1 MNGIHDMGGMHGF
14 GAVDHR
20 PDEALF
26 PEAWQGR
33 VCALAGYAM
42 AAGLANLD
50 AFRHAIERMPPD
62 RYLADGYYGRW
73 LYALETLARERLG
86 GDSLPERPE
95 HLGSVAREVDR
106 EARFAVG
113 DAVRTWNRHPEGHTR
128 LPGYARGRRGAITEV
143 HPACV
148 YPDTNADGRGESP
161 EYLYTVGFDS
171 RELWGEEAEAVTT
184 VYIDLFEPY
193 LEAMS

>member
-1 MNGIHDMGGMHGF
+1 MGGMHGF
-14 GAVDHR
+14 GAVDRR

-42 AAGLANLD
+42 SAGLANID

-62 RYLADGYYGRW
+62 RYLSDGYYGRW
-73 LYALETLARERLG
+73 LYALEVLARERLADG
-86 GDSLPERPE
+86 RTVERPE
-95 HLGSVAREVDR
+95 HEGSVVRELDH
-106 EARFAVG
+106 EPLYAVG
-113 DAVRTWNRHPEGHTR
+113 DAVRTRNRHPEGHTR
-128 LPGYARGRRGAITEV
+128 LPGYARNRRGVVADV

-161 EYLYTVGFDS
+161 QHLYTVAFSGA
-171 RELWGEEAEAVTT
+171 ELWGEEAEAGAT

-193 LEAMS
+193 LEAI

>member
-1 MNGIHDMGGMHGF
+1 MGGMHGF
-14 GAVDHR
+14 GAVDRR

-42 AAGLANLD
+42 SAGLANID

-62 RYLADGYYGRW
+62 RYLSDGYYGRW
-73 LYALETLARERLG
+73 LYALEALARERLADG
-86 GDSLPERPE
+86 RTVERPE
-95 HLGSVAREVDR
+95 HEGSVVREVDH
-106 EARFAVG
+106 ELLYAVG

-128 LPGYARGRRGAITEV
+128 LPGYARNRRGVVADV

-161 EYLYTVGFDS
+161 QHLYTVAFSGA
-171 RELWGEEAEAVTT
+171 ELWGEEAEAGAT

-193 LEAMS
+193 LEAMP

>member
-14 GAVDHR
+14 GAVDR
-20 PDEALF
+20 RLDETLF

-42 AAGLANLD
+42 SAGLANID
-50 AFRHAIERMPPD
+50 AFRHAIERMPPE

-73 LYALETLARERLG
+73 LYALEALARERLG
-86 GDSLPERPE
+86 GDAAPELPEV
-95 HLGSVAREVDR
+95 GSVTRTVDR
-106 EARFAVG
+106 EPRFAVG

-128 LPGYARGRRGAITEV
+128 LPGYARNRRGTIADV

-161 EYLYTVGFDS
+161 QHLYTVGFS
-171 RELWGEEAEAVTT
+171 AAELWGEEAEAAATI
-184 VYIDLFEPY
+184 YIDLFEPY
-193 LEAMS
+193 LEALE

>member
-1 MNGIHDMGGMHGF
+1 MGGMHGF
-14 GAVDHR
+14 GAVDR
-20 PDEALF
+20 RSDEALF

-42 AAGLANLD
+42 GAGLANID

-62 RYLADGYYGRW
+62 RYLSDGYYGRW

-86 GDSLPERPE
+86 GDTTPERPE
-95 HLGSVAREVDR
+95 IGSVRREVNR
-106 EARFAVG
+106 EPCFAVG
-113 DAVRTWNRHPEGHTR
+113 DPVRTWNRHPQGHTR
-128 LPGYARGRRGAITEV
+128 LPGYARDRRGVIADI

-161 EYLYTVGFDS
+161 EYLYTVAFES
-171 RELWGEEAEAVTT
+171 RELWGEEAEAGAT

-193 LEAMS
+193 LEALE

>member
-14 GAVDHR
+14 GAVDRR

-26 PEAWQGR
+26 PEVWQGR
-33 VCALAGYAM
+33 VCALAGYATS
-42 AAGLANLD
+42 AGLANID
-50 AFRHAIERMPPD
+50 EFRHAIERMPAD
-62 RYLADGYYGRW
+62 RYLSDGYYGRW
-73 LYALETLARERLG
+73 LYALETLARERLVDG
-86 GDSLPERPE
+86 RQPERPE
-95 HLGSVAREVDR
+95 HEGSVLREVDH
-106 EARFAVG
+106 EPLYAVG

-128 LPGYARGRRGAITEV
+128 LPGYARNRCGVVAEV

-161 EYLYTVGFDS
+161 QHLYTVGFS
-171 RELWGEEAEAVTT
+171 GAELWGEEAEAGAA

>member
-1 MNGIHDMGGMHGF
+1 MNGMHDMGGMHGF
-14 GAVDHR
+14 GAVDRR

-42 AAGLANLD
+42 SAGLANID

-62 RYLADGYYGRW
+62 RYLSDGYYGRW
-73 LYALETLARERLG
+73 LYALEVLARERLADG
-86 GDSLPERPE
+86 RTVERPE
-95 HLGSVAREVDR
+95 HEGSVVREVDH
-106 EARFAVG
+106 ELLYAVG

-128 LPGYARGRRGAITEV
+128 LPGYARNRRGVVADV

-161 EYLYTVGFDS
+161 QHLYTVAFSGA
-171 RELWGEEAEAVTT
+171 ELWGEEAEAGAT

-193 LEAMS
+193 LEAI

>member
-1 MNGIHDMGGMHGF
+1 MGGMHGF
-14 GAVDHR
+14 GAVDRR

-26 PEAWQGR
+26 PEVWQGR
-33 VCALAGYAM
+33 VCALAGYAIG
-42 AAGLANLD
+42 AGLANLD

-86 GDSLPERPE
+86 GGNLPERPE
-95 HLGSVAREVDR
+95 RPGSVAREVDR
-106 EARFAVG
+106 EPLFAVG
-113 DAVRTWNRHPEGHTR
+113 DGVRTWNRHPEGHTR
-128 LPGYARGRRGAITEV
+128 LPGYARERKGVIAEA

-161 EYLYTVGFDS
+161 EYLYTVAFES
-171 RELWGEEAEAVTT
+171 RELWGEEAEAGAT

-193 LEAMS
+193 LEATE

>member
-14 GAVDHR
+14 GPVDRR

-26 PEAWQGR
+26 PEVWQGR

-42 AAGLANLD
+42 SAGLANID
-50 AFRHAIERMPPD
+50 AFRHAIERMPAD

-73 LYALETLARERLG
+73 LYALETLARERLADG
-86 GDSLPERPE
+86 LQPESPDDG
-95 HLGSVAREVDR
+95 GSVVREVDV
-106 EARFAVG
+106 EPLFSVG
-113 DAVRTWNRHPEGHTR
+113 DPVRTWNRHPEGHTR
-128 LPGYARGRRGAITEV
+128 LPGYARNRRGVVADV

-161 EYLYTVGFDS
+161 QHLYTVAFDDA
-171 RELWGEEAEAVTT
+171 ELWGEEAEGGTT

-193 LEAMS
+193 LEAIR

>member
-14 GAVDHR
+14 GAVERGRDDG
-20 PDEALF
+20 PF

-33 VCALAGYAM
+33 VCALVGCAM
-42 AAGLANLD
+42 SAGLANID

-73 LYALETLARERLG
+73 LYALETLAGERLG
-86 GDSLPERPE
+86 GDAAVDRPERS
-95 HLGSVAREVDR
+95 GSVVREVGR
-106 EARFAVG
+106 APRFGVG
-113 DAVRTWNRHPEGHTR
+113 DAVRTWNSHPRGHTR
-128 LPGYARGRRGAITEV
+128 LPGYARDRRGVIAEV

-161 EYLYTVGFDS
+161 EYVYTVAFES
-171 RELWGEEAEAVTT
+171 RELWGEDAEDGAT
-184 VYIDLFEPY
+184 VCIDLFEPY
-193 LEAMS
+193 LEATE

>member
-14 GAVDHR
+14 GAVKRD
-20 PDEALF
+20 PDEVLF
-26 PEAWQGR
+26 PEVWQGR

-42 AAGLANLD
+42 GAGLANID

-73 LYALETLARERLG
+73 LYALETLAAERLG
-86 GDSLPERPE
+86 GDSLPERAEGP
-95 HLGSVAREVDR
+95 GSVVREIDR
-106 EARFAVG
+106 EPRFAVG

-128 LPGYARGRRGAITEV
+128 LPGYARDRQGVIADV

-148 YPDTNADGRGESP
+148 YPDTNADDRGESP
-161 EYLYTVGFDS
+161 EVLYTVAFES
-171 RELWGEEAEAVTT
+171 RELWGEEAEPGAT

-193 LEAMS
+193 LEVLE

>member
-14 GAVDHR
+14 GAVDRR

-33 VCALAGYAM
+33 VCALAGYAIG
-42 AAGLANLD
+42 AGLANLD
-50 AFRHAIERMPPD
+50 AFRHAVERMPAD

-73 LYALETLARERLG
+73 LYALETLAGERLG
-86 GDSLPERPE
+86 GDAAVERPD
-95 HLGSVAREVDR
+95 HVGSVVREVDR

-113 DAVRTWNRHPEGHTR
+113 DAVRTWNRHPQGHTR
-128 LPGYARGRRGAITEV
+128 LPGYARDRRGVIAEV

-148 YPDTNADGRGESP
+148 YPDTNAEGRGESP
-161 EYLYTVGFDS
+161 EYLYTVAFDS
-171 RELWGEEAEAVTT
+171 RELWGEEAEAGAT

-193 LEAMS
+193 LEVLE

>member
-1 MNGIHDMGGMHGF
+1 MGGMHGF
-14 GAVDHR
+14 GPVDR
-20 PDEALF
+20 RADEALF

-42 AAGLANLD
+42 SAGLGNID

-73 LYALETLARERLG
+73 LYALETLASERLADG
-86 GDSLPERPE
+86 GLPETPE
-95 HLGSVAREVDR
+95 PEGSVVREVDG
-106 EARFAVG
+106 EPLFAVG

-128 LPGYARGRRGAITEV
+128 LPGYARDRRGVIADV

-161 EYLYTVGFDS
+161 QHVYTVAFES
-171 RELWGEEAEAVTT
+171 AELWGGEAEAGAT

>member
-14 GAVDHR
+14 GAVER
-20 PDEALF
+20 RRDEVLF

-42 AAGLANLD
+42 GAGLANID
-50 AFRHAIERMPPD
+50 AFRHAIERMPAD

-73 LYALETLARERLG
+73 LYALETLVRERLEG
-86 GDSLPERPE
+86 ESVPERPE
-95 HLGSVAREVDR
+95 HVGSVAREVDR
-106 EARFAVG
+106 EPRLAVG

-128 LPGYARGRRGAITEV
+128 LPGYARNRRGTVADV

-161 EYLYTVGFDS
+161 EYLYTVGFES
-171 RELWGEEAEAVTT
+171 RELWGEEAEAGAT

-193 LEAMS
+193 LEKLA

>member
-1 MNGIHDMGGMHGF
+1 MGGMHGF
-14 GAVDHR
+14 GAVDRR

-26 PEAWQGR
+26 PEAWHGR

-42 AAGLANLD
+42 SAGLANID

-62 RYLADGYYGRW
+62 RYLSDGYYGRW
-73 LYALETLARERLG
+73 LYALEVLARERLADG
-86 GDSLPERPE
+86 RTVERPE
-95 HLGSVAREVDR
+95 HEGSVVREVDH
-106 EARFAVG
+106 ELLYAVG

-128 LPGYARGRRGAITEV
+128 LPGYARNRRGVVADV

-161 EYLYTVGFDS
+161 QHLYTVAFSGA
-171 RELWGEEAEAVTT
+171 ELWGDEAEAGTT

-193 LEAMS
+193 LEAI

>member
-33 VCALAGYAM
+33 VCALAGFAM
-42 AAGLANLD
+42 GAGLANID

-62 RYLADGYYGRW
+62 RYLTDGYYGRW
-73 LYALETLARERLG
+73 LHALETLARERLADG
-86 GDSLPERPE
+86 WEPERPE
-95 HLGSVAREVDR
+95 HAGSVVRAVDR
-106 EARFAVG
+106 EPLFSAG
-113 DAVRTWNRHPEGHTR
+113 EAVRTWNRHPEGHTR
-128 LPGYARGRRGAITEV
+128 LPGYARGKQGVVVDV
-143 HPACV
+143 HPPCV

-161 EYLYTVGFDS
+161 QHLYTVEFEGA
-171 RELWGEEAEAVTT
+171 ELWGEEAEPSTT
-184 VYIDLFEPY
+184 VCIDLFEPY
-193 LEAMS
+193 LEKVS